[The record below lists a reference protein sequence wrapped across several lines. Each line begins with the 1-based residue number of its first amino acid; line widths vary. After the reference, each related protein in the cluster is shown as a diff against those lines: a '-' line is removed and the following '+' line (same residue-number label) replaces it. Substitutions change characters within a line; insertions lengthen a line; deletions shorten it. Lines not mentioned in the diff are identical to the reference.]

1 MQSESFYWL
10 SHHGSL
16 FILATPYP
24 SLLHSGTEKETE
36 WATSFSCLL
45 NDFSRRLVLTHRQKA
60 TRMPYFIP
68 GRPPM
73 HLFWTG
79 YLRGLARVRTTQEVN
94 FSPGNNVVLLVK
106 LCCKARTSVCK
117 CYRYSSLCSSTRRA
131 MSDRASLCQFS
142 KECADI
148 CALEE
153 RESVAT
159 VSVVVGRHW
168 LAK

>member
-1 MQSESFYWL
+1 MKKKMNGEPQIFMSF
-10 SHHGSL
+10 
-16 FILATPYP
+16 
-24 SLLHSGTEKETE
+24 E
-36 WATSFSCLL
+36 WFRTKTCFDTQAKLI
-45 NDFSRRLVLTHRQKA
+45 LTHRQKA

-68 GRPPM
+68 GRPPGPINLLFSL
-73 HLFWTG
+73 HLFWRG